1 MVLIYQPV
9 NVDDAMDDIVR
20 QFKGVSDGLMRK
32 VASPS
37 SSVSEPASSVYGR
50 NLSLKEDEINKLNI
64 RQHAAHSVNSFSDN
78 EEGDKSTNPYGEET
92 GSSGQTSGWHSD
104 NELNSKEFPP
114 RVVKRSDEFRSVG
127 SDEKDFPTA
136 QSESFSPRASRGVK
150 FSLTSEQLDDPI
162 GVPPEVLCIQTFSF
176 SRRTHSC
183 LDLKPHLVDYSFMF

>member
-1 MVLIYQPV
+1 M
-9 NVDDAMDDIVR
+9 
-20 QFKGVSDGLMRK
+20 
-32 VASPS
+32 
-37 SSVSEPASSVYGR
+37 
-50 NLSLKEDEINKLNI
+50 KEDEINKLNI